1 MVKMLSTFK
10 NLKKVTLVPGV
21 NCLFSKEKDNMFY
34 FFGSSHT
41 IIMRDSI
48 RAYGINFII
57 LRDFIIR
64 KRQLNM
70 C

>member
-10 NLKKVTLVPGV
+10 NLKKVTLVPRV
-21 NCLFSKEKDNMFY
+21 NCMFFKEKDNMFY

-41 IIMRDSI
+41 IMRDSI

-64 KRQLNM
+64 KHQLNM